1 MSEGAGGEADL
12 YMTYMFE
19 FALPKVEQGSAEEET
34 ETKRLKGVSFFL
46 CLGCLGMGW
55 YANSMCRWPRWLL
68 RALSTPSGRWSRMD
82 ASRFECLGGWK
93 VVEGG

>member
-34 ETKRLKGVSFFL
+34 ETKRLKGVSFFCAWVVWGWDGMLTL
-46 CLGCLGMGW
+46 CVDGQDGC
-55 YANSMCRWPRWLL
+55 
-68 RALSTPSGRWSRMD
+68 
-82 ASRFECLGGWK
+82 
-93 VVEGG
+93 